1 MSVAGLPRAF
11 EKGCGMESVQLGR
24 SPIAVAVIALFI
36 GLLGALSLSRLPLQ
50 LFPDINRP
58 EISIQC
64 TWRTAS
70 PEEVESELLEP
81 LENVLQGMPGVEEI
95 EGNANS
101 GAAQIN
107 LRFALGTDMKNALVE
122 VIGRLNRLRPLPRD
136 ADRPVVTLG
145 GGDGNANETLSWF
158 FVQQLPGTPGT
169 IDSQRRFIE
178 DTLRARLEA
187 VPGVAAVN
195 VNAGPPDDVRITVD
209 LSRAAAL
216 GIAVPD
222 IATQAAAAS
231 NVSGG
236 QLDVG
241 RRQYT
246 LRFTGLF
253 RPDRLGDLV
262 LAWRDGRP
270 VRLADL
276 ATIDVAPPTRQQFGY
291 QNGNPAIGIQVFRA
305 PGANVLGT
313 LEAVKAAVVELREGP
328 LKVHGLGIEQS
339 FDASLFI
346 HRAVN
351 LLSENLLVG
360 TLLALIVV
368 WWFMRE
374 ARVTMLIALTIPVCL
389 CTTFVVLD
397 LFGRSLNVISLA
409 GLAFAVGMVVE
420 GAIVVSGN
428 IVRLR
433 ESGLPLQE
441 AAREGARQVAGA
453 LVAST
458 ATTIAVFV
466 PVLFLKDVE
475 GQLFGD
481 LALTISIAVAISI
494 VVALTL
500 LPVALTFVLDRPLRP
515 SGYGYGWP
523 RLAEWVLRVTNS
535 RLKQLSWIGGLLLLP
550 LVLAWSLLPPLDYLP
565 PVKRA
570 AIDAFFNFP
579 PGMSSEAVNRE
590 LIPTILERMR
600 PYMEGRLE
608 PKLKNWYIL
617 TWPGGGTIGARVQD
631 ETRIGELERIVRE
644 KIIVGLPD
652 TRAFAAEGDLFGGIG
667 GSARSVGIHLQSED
681 TAALNRV
688 ALEGRALLERVF
700 PNSAVQSF
708 PNPEDVALEL
718 HAVPDDRRIAEVGW
732 DRATLGTVIRT
743 VGEGAWLGE
752 YFDGKSRLPIVLR
765 SSEGA
770 TPEDLGNAPL
780 RTPSGLVVRLG
791 DLVQLSTVLGPP
803 AIRRLNHRRTV
814 TLTVDPPASLSLEQV
829 LSTINREV
837 LPKLRAGLP
846 VDGAIRM
853 AGSADSLS
861 KTLHT
866 MTRVFGVALFVLLL
880 LMTALFRSLRDS
892 LIVLLTVPLALVGG
906 VVGLRVLDV
915 VSFQALDLL
924 SMIGFVMMIGVIINH
939 AILLVAAVRSVES
952 TGVALEEAIRTGLN
966 QRLRA
971 ILASTLTGALGALPM
986 AVNPGPGSV
995 IYRGLAAVNIGGV
1008 VVSLVF
1014 SLVLI
1019 PALMRLLHKRPSHA
1033 TTAPGVFGQDSSATP
1048 VSLEAGSFAGVSTAT
1063 AFVATTPAANVPAA
1077 MARVAAIPPRAVS
1090 ILLASLLCV
1099 VAARAGRAA
1108 DQSVGS
1114 PVPVQVGTVTTR
1126 SMSANSWIP
1135 GSIVSRSDAR
1145 IASAIA
1151 GRVVWVADV
1160 GQRVKQGELT
1170 AKLDDTPAQIR
1181 AQDLR
1186 AQVARAKAQL
1196 VVTSNQLERFNQLA
1210 ATKVVSVSQLDDA
1223 RGQSDMAHEDVLR
1236 AEAQLRQADY
1246 EINESHIRAPFPGIV
1261 TERFIQKGEYVQLGA
1276 ATVRLVNTTDIEAR
1290 ATAALGLAANIRLG
1304 QTVSIRDH
1312 GRERPG
1318 HIRAIVPV
1326 GDDRSRQFEVRVVFD
1341 ESDWL
1346 VGTSVEVS
1354 LPSTAERTAITIPR
1368 DALVIRQNH
1377 SYVLRVSHANTVE
1390 ELDVTPGIALADVVE
1405 VSGPVSLGD
1414 QLVTRGAERLSAGQA
1429 VKVIAHEPQVRHP
1442 G

>member
-1 MSVAGLPRAF
+1 
-11 EKGCGMESVQLGR
+11 MESVQWSGR
-24 SPIAVAVIALFI
+24 SPIAIAVIALFI
-36 GLLGALSLSRLPLQ
+36 GLLGALALSRLPLQ

-58 EISIQC
+58 EIAIQC
-64 TWRTAS
+64 VWRTAS

-95 EGNANS
+95 EGTANA

-136 ADRPVVTLG
+136 ADRPIVTLG

-158 FVQQLPGTPGT
+158 FVQQLAGTPGT
-169 IDSQRRFIE
+169 IESQRRFIE
-178 DTLRARLEA
+178 DTVRSRLEA

-209 LSRAAAL
+209 LARAAAL
-216 GIAVPD
+216 GITVPD
-222 IATQAAAAS
+222 IAAQAAAAS

-262 LAWRDGRP
+262 LTWRDGRP
-270 VRLADL
+270 VRLADV
-276 ATIDVAPPTRQQFGY
+276 ATIDIAPPTRQQFGY
-291 QNGNPAIGIQVFRA
+291 QNGNPAIGIQVFRT

-313 LEAVKAAVVELREGP
+313 LEAVKAAVAELRDGP
-328 LKVHGLGIEQS
+328 LRAHGLGIEQS

-374 ARVTMLIALTIPVCL
+374 PRVTVLIALTIPVCL
-389 CTTFVVLD
+389 CATFTVLD
-397 LFGRSLNVISLA
+397 LLGRSLNVISLA
-409 GLAFAVGMVVE
+409 GLALAVGMVVE

-428 IVRLR
+428 VVRLR
-433 ESGLPLQE
+433 ESGLPLQQ

-481 LALTISIAVAISI
+481 LALTISVAVAISI

-500 LPVALTFVLDRPLRP
+500 LPAALTFVLDRPLRP
-515 SGYGYGWP
+515 SGYGHGWP
-523 RLAEWVLRVTNS
+523 QLAEWVLRVTSS
-535 RLKQLSWIGGLLLLP
+535 RPRQLSWIAGLLVLP
-550 LVLAWSLLPPLDYLP
+550 LSLAWWLLPPLDYLP

-590 LIPTILERMR
+590 LIPTILQRMR
-600 PYMEGRLE
+600 PYMEGQLE
-608 PKLKNWYIL
+608 PRLKNWYIL

-631 ETRIGELERIVRE
+631 ETRIGELETLIRE

-718 HAVPDDRRIAEVGW
+718 RAVPDDRRIAEVGW

-765 SSEGA
+765 SSGGT
-770 TPEDLGNAPL
+770 TPEDLANAPL
-780 RTPSGLVVRLG
+780 RTPSGPVVRLG
-791 DLVQLSTVLGPP
+791 DLVQLSTELGPP

-837 LPKLRAGLP
+837 LPKLRAALP
-846 VDGAIRM
+846 ADGAIRM

-866 MTRVFGVALFVLLL
+866 MTRVFGVALVVLLL

-892 LIVLLTVPLALVGG
+892 LIVLLTVPLALIGG
-906 VVGLRVLDV
+906 VVGLRMLDV
-915 VSFQALDLL
+915 VKFQALDLL

-952 TGVALEEAIRTGLN
+952 TGTALEEAIRAGLN

-1019 PALMRLLHKRPSHA
+1019 PALMRLLQKRPSRSMA
-1033 TTAPGVFGQDSSATP
+1033 LDRDST
-1048 VSLEAGSFAGVSTAT
+1048 STAMPL
-1063 AFVATTPAANVPAA
+1063 ATGSPAAG
-1077 MARVAAIPPRAVS
+1077 
-1090 ILLASLLCV
+1090 ILLVSLLCV
-1099 VAARAGRAA
+1099 VAARAVHAA
-1108 DQSVGS
+1108 DQTAGS
-1114 PVPVQVGTVTTR
+1114 PVPVQVGTVTER
-1126 SMSANSWIP
+1126 SVSPYSWIP

-1145 IASAIA
+1145 VASVIA
-1151 GRVVWVADV
+1151 GRAVWVADV
-1160 GQRVKQGELT
+1160 GQRVKSGEPI

-1181 AQDLR
+1181 SEDLR

-1196 VVTSNQLERFNQLA
+1196 AVSASQLERFKQLA
-1210 ATKVVSVSQLDDA
+1210 VTKVVSISQLDDA
-1223 RGQSDMAHEDVLR
+1223 RAQSDMAHEDVLR
-1236 AEAQLRQADY
+1236 AEAQLRQAAYD
-1246 EINESHIRAPFPGIV
+1246 INESQIRAPFPGVV

-1276 ATVRLVNTTDIEAR
+1276 ATVRLVNTSDIEAR

-1304 QTVSIRDH
+1304 QMVSLRDH
-1312 GRERPG
+1312 GRQRPG
-1318 HIRAIVPV
+1318 RIRAIVPV
-1326 GDDRSRQFEVRVVFD
+1326 GDDRSRQFEVRVVFED
-1341 ESDWL
+1341 PDWL

-1354 LPSTAERTAITIPR
+1354 LPSAAERTALTIPR
-1368 DALVIRQNH
+1368 DALVIRENH

-1390 ELDVTPGIALADVVE
+1390 ELDVTPGIALSDVVE
-1405 VSGPVSLGD
+1405 VSGPVSPGD
-1414 QLVTRGAERLSAGQA
+1414 RLVTRGAERLLAGQA
-1429 VKVIAHEPQVRHP
+1429 VKVIDRELLGPHS

>member
-1 MSVAGLPRAF
+1 MQWS
-11 EKGCGMESVQLGR
+11 GR

-36 GLLGALSLSRLPLQ
+36 GLLGTLSLSRLPLQ

-64 TWRTAS
+64 AWRTAS

-95 EGNANS
+95 EGNANA
-101 GAAQIN
+101 GTALIN

-158 FVQQLPGTPGT
+158 FVQQLPGTAGT
-169 IDSQRRFIE
+169 IESQRRFIE
-178 DTLRARLEA
+178 DTVRTRIEA

-209 LSRAAAL
+209 LTHAAAL
-216 GIAVPD
+216 GITVPD
-222 IATQAAAAS
+222 IAAQAAAAN

-270 VRLADL
+270 VRLADV
-276 ATIDVAPPTRQQFGY
+276 ATIDVVPPTRQQFGY
-291 QNGNPAIGIQVFRA
+291 QNGNPAIGIQVLRA

-313 LEAVKAAVVELREGP
+313 LEAVKAAVEELREGA
-328 LKVHGLGIEQS
+328 LKAHRLGIEQS

-346 HRAVN
+346 HRAVH

-374 ARVTMLIALTIPVCL
+374 PRVTVLIALTIPVCL
-389 CTTFVVLD
+389 CTTFTVLD

-433 ESGLPLQE
+433 ENGVPLQE

-481 LALTISIAVAISI
+481 LALTISIAVAVSI

-515 SGYGYGWP
+515 SGYGHGWP
-523 RLAEWVLRVTNS
+523 RLAEWVLRVTSS
-535 RLKQLSWIGGLLLLP
+535 RPKQLSWIVGLLLLP
-550 LVLAWSLLPPLDYLP
+550 LALAWWLLPPRDYLP

-590 LIPTILERMR
+590 LLPTLLERMR
-600 PYMEGRLE
+600 PYMEGRQE
-608 PKLKNWYIL
+608 PRLKNWYIL

-631 ETRIGELERIVRE
+631 ETRIGELERIIRE

-688 ALEGRALLERVF
+688 ALTGRTLLEGVF

-718 HAVPDDRRIAEVGW
+718 RAVPDDRRIAEVGW

-770 TPEDLGNAPL
+770 TPEDLVNAPL

-837 LPKLRAGLP
+837 LPKLRAQLP
-846 VDGAIRM
+846 PDGSIRM
-853 AGSADSLS
+853 AGSADNLS
-861 KTLHT
+861 KTLDT
-866 MTRVFGVALFVLLL
+866 MSRVFGVALFVLLL

-892 LIVLLTVPLALVGG
+892 VIVLLTVPLALIGG
-906 VVGLRVLDV
+906 VVGLRMLDIV
-915 VSFQALDLL
+915 KFQALDLL

-952 TGVALEEAIRTGLN
+952 TGAGLEEAIRAGLN

-1019 PALMRLLHKRPSHA
+1019 PALMRLLYKKPSRVRGGVA
-1033 TTAPGVFGQDSSATP
+1033 TESPAALPAV
-1048 VSLEAGSFAGVSTAT
+1048 T
-1063 AFVATTPAANVPAA
+1063 AFVAAPTVAAPAP
-1077 MARVAAIPPRAVS
+1077 MARISASPPRAVGV
-1090 ILLASLLCV
+1090 LLMSVLCV
-1099 VAARAGRAA
+1099 GVARNGHAA
-1108 DQSVGS
+1108 EPSAGS
-1114 PVPVQVGTVTTR
+1114 PVAVQVGMVTTR
-1126 SMSANSWIP
+1126 SVSAYSWIP

-1145 IASAIA
+1145 VASVIA
-1151 GRVVWVADV
+1151 GRAVWVADV
-1160 GQRVKQGELT
+1160 GQRVKAGELI
-1170 AKLDDTPAQIR
+1170 ARLDDTPAQIR

-1196 VVTSNQLERFNQLA
+1196 VVAANQLERFNQLA
-1210 ATKVVSVSQLDDA
+1210 ATKVVSVSQVDDA
-1223 RGQSDMAHEDVLR
+1223 RGQSDVAHEDVLR
-1236 AEAQLRQADY
+1236 AEAQLRQAQY
-1246 EINESHIRAPFPGIV
+1246 EINESQIRAPFPGIV

-1290 ATAALGLAANIRLG
+1290 ATAALGLAANIHLG
-1304 QTVSIRDH
+1304 ESVSIRDH
-1312 GRERPG
+1312 GRERRG

-1326 GDDRSRQFEVRVVFD
+1326 GDDRSRQFEVRVVF
-1341 ESDWL
+1341 ENPEWL

-1354 LPSTAERTAITIPR
+1354 LPAATERTAITIPR

-1377 SYVLRVSHANTVE
+1377 SYVLRVSRANTVE

-1405 VSGPVSLGD
+1405 VNGPVSPGD
-1414 QLVTRGAERLSAGQA
+1414 RLVTRGAERLSAGQA
-1429 VKVIAHEPQVRHP
+1429 VKVIGHEAQARHS

>member
-1 MSVAGLPRAF
+1 
-11 EKGCGMESVQLGR
+11 MESVQWSGR

-36 GLLGALSLSRLPLQ
+36 VLLGTLGLSRLPLQ

-64 TWRTAS
+64 QWRTAS

-95 EGNANS
+95 EGTANAGN
-101 GAAQIN
+101 AQIN

-136 ADRPVVTLG
+136 ADRPIVSLG

-158 FVQQLPGTPGT
+158 FVQQLAGTPGT
-169 IDSQRRFIE
+169 IESQRRFIE
-178 DTLRARLEA
+178 DTVRPRLEA
-187 VPGVAAVN
+187 IPGVAAVN

-209 LSRAAAL
+209 LERAAAL
-216 GIAVPD
+216 GITVPD
-222 IATQAAAAS
+222 IAAQAAAAN

-253 RPDRLGDLV
+253 KPDRLGDLV
-262 LAWRDGRP
+262 LTWRDGRP
-270 VRLADL
+270 IRLS
-276 ATIDVAPPTRQQFGY
+276 DVATVDIAPPARQQFGY
-291 QNGNPAIGIQVFRA
+291 QNGNPAIGIQVFRT

-313 LEAVKAAVVELREGP
+313 LEAVKAAVAELRDGP
-328 LKVHGLGIEQS
+328 LKARGLGIEQS

-351 LLSENLLVG
+351 LLSENLVVG

-374 ARVTMLIALTIPVCL
+374 PRVTVLIALTIPVCL
-389 CTTFVVLD
+389 CATFTVLD
-397 LFGRSLNVISLA
+397 LLGRSLNVISLA
-409 GLAFAVGMVVE
+409 GLALAVGMVVE

-428 IVRLR
+428 VVRLR
-433 ESGLPLQE
+433 ESGMPLQD

-500 LPVALTFVLDRPLRP
+500 LPVSLSFVLDRPLRP
-515 SGYGYGWP
+515 SGYGHGWP
-523 RLAEWVLRVTNS
+523 QLAEWVLRATS
-535 RLKQLSWIGGLLLLP
+535 SKPKQLSWIAGLLVLP
-550 LVLAWSLLPPLDYLP
+550 LSLAWWLLPPLDYLP

-590 LIPTILERMR
+590 LLPTILERMR

-608 PKLKNWYIL
+608 PRLKNWYVL

-631 ETRIGELERIVRE
+631 ETRIGELENIIRD

-667 GSARSVGIHLQSED
+667 GSARSVGIHLQSEN
-681 TAALNRV
+681 TVALNRA
-688 ALEGRALLERVF
+688 ALEGRALLEKVF

-770 TPEDLGNAPL
+770 TPEDLANAPL
-780 RTPSGLVVRLG
+780 RTASGTVVRLG
-791 DLVQLSTVLGPP
+791 DLVQLSTELGPP

-829 LSTINREV
+829 LSTINRDV
-837 LPKLRAGLP
+837 LPELRAKLP
-846 VDGAIRM
+846 ADGAIRM

-866 MTRVFGVALFVLLL
+866 MSRVFGVALIVLLL
-880 LMTALFRSLRDS
+880 LMTALFRSVRDS
-892 LIVLLTVPLALVGG
+892 LIVLLTVPLALIGG
-906 VVGLRVLDV
+906 VVGLRMLDV
-915 VSFQALDLL
+915 VNFQALDLL

-952 TGVALEEAIRTGLN
+952 TGAALEEAIRAGLN

-1019 PALMRLLHKRPSHA
+1019 PALMRLLQKRVSRAPA
-1033 TTAPGVFGQDSSATP
+1033 AAPGAAAATAA
-1048 VSLEAGSFAGVSTAT
+1048 VTDLGTGSLAAGSLAAGSLAAGSLAAGSLAT
-1063 AFVATTPAANVPAA
+1063 GSLATGARTVTTGAHALAVLLPA
-1077 MARVAAIPPRAVS
+1077 
-1090 ILLASLLCV
+1090 LLCV
-1099 VAARAGRAA
+1099 VAGRSAHAA
-1108 DQSVGS
+1108 TDVGP
-1114 PVPVQVGTVTTR
+1114 PVSVQVGTVTER
-1126 SMSANSWIP
+1126 SVSANSWIP
-1135 GSIVSRSDAR
+1135 GSIVSRYDAR
-1145 IASAIA
+1145 VASVIA
-1151 GRVVWVADV
+1151 GRAIWVADV
-1160 GQRVKQGELT
+1160 GLRVKSGEPI

-1181 AQDLR
+1181 SQDLR

-1196 VVTSNQLERFNQLA
+1196 AVAATQLERFTQLA

-1223 RGQSDMAHEDVLR
+1223 RAQSDVAHEDVLR
-1236 AEAQLRQADY
+1236 AEAQLREATY
-1246 EINESHIRAPFPGIV
+1246 EINESQIRAPFPGVV

-1276 ATVRLVNTTDIEAR
+1276 ATVRLVNTVDIEAR
-1290 ATAALGLAANIRLG
+1290 ATAALGLAANIRTG

-1312 GRERPG
+1312 GHERPG
-1318 HIRAIVPV
+1318 RIRAIVPV
-1326 GDDRSRQFEVRVVFD
+1326 GDDRSRQFEIRVVFQD
-1341 ESDWL
+1341 PDWL

-1354 LPSTAERTAITIPR
+1354 LPSAAERTALTIPR
-1368 DALVIRQNH
+1368 DALVIRENH

-1390 ELDVTPGIALADVVE
+1390 ELDVTPGIALTDVVE
-1405 VSGPVSLGD
+1405 VRGPVSPGD
-1414 QLVTRGAERLSAGQA
+1414 QLVVRGAERLAPGQT
-1429 VKVIAHEPQVRHP
+1429 VKVIAHEQRGPHTS
-1442 G
+1442 

>member
-1 MSVAGLPRAF
+1 
-11 EKGCGMESVQLGR
+11 MESVQWSGR

-36 GLLGALSLSRLPLQ
+36 GLLGTLSLSRLPLQ

-95 EGNANS
+95 EGNANA

-136 ADRPVVTLG
+136 ADRPIVTLG

-158 FVQQLPGTPGT
+158 FVQQLPGTSGT
-169 IDSQRRFIE
+169 IESQRRFIE
-178 DTLRARLEA
+178 DTVRARLEA

-209 LSRAAAL
+209 LAHAAAL
-216 GIAVPD
+216 GITVPD
-222 IATQAAAAS
+222 IAAQAAAAN

-236 QLDVG
+236 QFDVG

-276 ATIDVAPPTRQQFGY
+276 ATIDLAPPTRQQFGY

-313 LEAVKAAVVELREGP
+313 LEAVKAAVAELREGP
-328 LKVHGLGIEQS
+328 LKGHGLGIEQS

-351 LLSENLLVG
+351 LLSENLFVG

-374 ARVTMLIALTIPVCL
+374 PRVTALIALTIPVCL
-389 CTTFVVLD
+389 CTTFTVLD

-500 LPVALTFVLDRPLRP
+500 LPVALTFVLDRPLRS
-515 SGYGYGWP
+515 SGYGHGWP

-535 RLKQLSWIGGLLLLP
+535 RPKQLSWIAGLLLLP

-608 PKLKNWYIL
+608 PRLKNWYIL

-829 LSTINREV
+829 LNTINREV

-846 VDGAIRM
+846 VDGSIRM

-866 MTRVFGVALFVLLL
+866 MSRVFGVALFVLLL

-892 LIVLLTVPLALVGG
+892 LIVLLTVPLALFGG

-915 VSFQALDLL
+915 VNFQALDLL

-952 TGVALEEAIRTGLN
+952 TGAALEEAIRAGLN

-1014 SLVLI
+1014 SLMLI
-1019 PALMRLLHKRPSHA
+1019 PALMRLLHKRSSRA
-1033 TTAPGVFGQDSSATP
+1033 TTAAGALGQDGTATAVP
-1048 VSLEAGSFAGVSTAT
+1048 LGTSPPAALPAAT
-1063 AFVATTPAANVPAA
+1063 AFVAANVAATAPPA
-1077 MARVAAIPPRAVS
+1077 MARVTAVSTAIPPRAVS

-1099 VAARAGRAA
+1099 AAARSGHAA
-1108 DQSVGS
+1108 DQPAGP
-1114 PVPVQVGTVTTR
+1114 PVSVQVGTVTTR
-1126 SMSANSWIP
+1126 SVSAYSWIP

-1145 IASAIA
+1145 VASVIA

-1160 GQRVKQGELT
+1160 GQRVKAGELI

-1196 VVTSNQLERFNQLA
+1196 VVSATQLERFNQLA

-1236 AEAQLRQADY
+1236 AEAQVRQAEY
-1246 EINESHIRAPFPGIV
+1246 EINESQIRAPFPGVV
-1261 TERFIQKGEYVQLGA
+1261 TERFIQRGEYVQLGA

-1304 QTVSIRDH
+1304 QNVSIRDH

-1318 HIRAIVPV
+1318 RIRAIVPV
-1326 GDDRSRQFEVRVVFD
+1326 GDDRSRQFEVRVVF
-1341 ESDWL
+1341 ENPDWL

-1354 LPSTAERTAITIPR
+1354 LPSATERTAITIPR

-1405 VSGPVSLGD
+1405 VSGPVSPGD
-1414 QLVTRGAERLSAGQA
+1414 RLVTRGAERLSAGQA
-1429 VKVIAHEPQVRHP
+1429 VKVIDHEPQARHS